1 MIATA
6 FRERISQLSAA
17 VAFYTIFSLAP
28 TLILALAI
36 AGYVF
41 GPQAARQELL
51 DRVGDIVGPTGAQ
64 VIGDVVIN
72 VRRRFSLATTIGVA
86 TVLLGASVGFAQLQ
100 DALNQVW
107 GVKTE
112 GGKGMLVLRYLRKRA
127 LSFLMVLAT
136 GILLL
141 ASLVSSTA
149 ISMAHDMLREYFD
162 IPVYLI
168 HAAGFVAA
176 VLLATIMFA
185 VIYKVLPDARI
196 AWSDVWVGATFTA
209 ILFALGSVA
218 IGHYLGTTTIGSA
231 YGAAGSLFAFLV
243 WIYYSAHVFF
253 LGAAFTEA
261 YSHRF
266 GGGIRPRGKKQSE
279 AGQPLE

>member
-1 MIATA
+1 VIATA

-28 TLILALAI
+28 TLILAVAI

-41 GPQAARQELL
+41 GPQAAREELVA
-51 DRVGDIVGPTGAQ
+51 RVGDIVGPTGAQ
-64 VIGDVVIN
+64 VIADVVVN

-100 DALNQVW
+100 DALNQLW
-107 GVKTE
+107 GVNVEKS
-112 GGKGMLVLRYLRKRA
+112 KSKVVLHFLRKRA
-127 LSFLMVLAT
+127 LSFLMVLGT
-136 GILLL
+136 GMLLL
-141 ASLVSSTA
+141 ASLVTSTT
-149 ISMAHDMLREYFD
+149 ISIGRDMLDEYFD
-162 IPVYLI
+162 IPMYMI
-168 HAAGFVAA
+168 HAANFGVA
-176 VLLATIMFA
+176 VLLATVIFA

-196 AWSDVWVGATFTA
+196 DWSDVWVGATFTA
-209 ILFALGSVA
+209 ILFALGSA
-218 IGHYLGTTTIGSA
+218 TIAHYLGTTTIGSA

-266 GGGIRPRGKKQSE
+266 GKGIRPHGRKTSRSRR
-279 AGQPLE
+279 